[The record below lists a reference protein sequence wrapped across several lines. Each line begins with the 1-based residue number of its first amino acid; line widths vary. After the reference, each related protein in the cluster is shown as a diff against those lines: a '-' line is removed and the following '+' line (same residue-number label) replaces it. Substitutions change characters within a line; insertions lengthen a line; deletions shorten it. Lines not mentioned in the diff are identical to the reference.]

1 MQKYP
6 LIMPVWKKS
15 SSGELRVGVLLFDHF
30 SNHCLANAIEPL
42 RAAND
47 LAGVDLFDW
56 QFMSL
61 DGDSVTSSSGLEITP
76 DGRLDGM
83 SGEMLFVMPSYAHHS
98 HTGAPTQ
105 LSLRA
110 AAKRFGIIAGFDT
123 GAWLMAVAGLLHGR
137 RATIHWEELDAFAE
151 TFPEVEVLRERY
163 VIDGNRITC
172 TGAIAAFD
180 LAMHLI
186 ASQHGEAL
194 RQDVATLF
202 MSDARVDGGFG
213 RARDR
218 LVGRALDLMQAH
230 VESPLSVKELARRL
244 GVSQKTLEARV
255 KAALGATPRQV
266 YRRQRMVVARNLV
279 HDTELG
285 IAEIAVRCGYRDAT
299 AMTRAFRAEFA
310 TSPRAMRGAEARG
323 AAA

>member
-1 MQKYP
+1 
-6 LIMPVWKKS
+6 MPIWKKS

-56 QFMSL
+56 HFLSL
-61 DGDSVTSSSGLEITP
+61 DGNSVTSSSGLEITP

-105 LSLRA
+105 LGLRA

-123 GAWLMAVAGLLHGR
+123 GAWLMAVAGLLRGR

-323 AAA
+323 ATA

>member
-1 MQKYP
+1 
-6 LIMPVWKKS
+6 MPDWKKS
-15 SSGELRVGVLLFDHF
+15 SSGGLRVGVLLFDHF

-42 RAAND
+42 RATND
-47 LAGVDLFDW
+47 LAGASLFEW
-56 QFMSL
+56 RFLSL
-61 DGDSVTSSSGLEITP
+61 DGAPVTSSSGLQITP
-76 DGRLDGM
+76 RGRLEGNDGD
-83 SGEMLFVMPSYAHHS
+83 MLFVMPSYAHHS
-98 HTGAPTQ
+98 HTGAATRAG
-105 LSLRA
+105 LRA
-110 AAKRFGIIAGFDT
+110 AAGRFDTIAGFDT
-123 GAWLMAVAGLLHGR
+123 GAWLMAVAGLLQGR

-151 TFPEVEVLRERY
+151 TFSDTEVLRERY

-202 MSDARVDGGFG
+202 MSDARAESGFG

-230 VESPLSVKELARRL
+230 VEHPLSVKDLARRL
-244 GVSQKTLEARV
+244 AVSQKTLEARM

-279 HDTELG
+279 QDTELG

-299 AMTRAFRAEFA
+299 AMTRAFRIEFS
-310 TSPRAMRGAEARG
+310 TSPRALRGGAGRGAPD
-323 AAA
+323 